1 LISSCIEV
9 SLQATS
15 NIKQFCSM
23 SNSNIC
29 VLGGSGFVG
38 RHLCAALATQGY
50 AVKVLSRRPERHRH
64 LLVLPTVKVIAA
76 DIHNESHL
84 VEHFQ
89 GCDAVI
95 NLVGILNEKRHDG
108 KGFYFAHVELARKV
122 INTCSTQGVARL
134 LHMSALNASLEGES
148 FYLRSKG
155 EAENYVHNFAVNK
168 IAVTSFRP
176 SVIFGPEDDF
186 VNRFA
191 KLLKIMPGFFP
202 LACADTKFSPVY
214 VGDVAKKIA
223 SSLFDIDTYDQRI
236 NLCGP
241 KEYSLKELVN
251 YIASVAGYNRVIISQ
266 ANLLSK
272 LQAHILE
279 YVPGK
284 PFSIDNYNS
293 LQQDSVC
300 PDSSSHC
307 STSMESIVPSYLR
320 HSNSSSLKKFRAKR
334 YAEN

>member
-1 LISSCIEV
+1 
-9 SLQATS
+9 
-15 NIKQFCSM
+15 M
-23 SNSNIC
+23 RNSTIC

-38 RHLCAALATQGY
+38 RHLCAALATEGY

-64 LLVLPTVKVIAA
+64 LLVLPSVKVVAA

-84 VEHFQ
+84 VEQFQ
-89 GCDAVI
+89 SCDVVI

-108 KGFYFAHVELARKV
+108 KGFHFAHVELARKV
-122 INTCSTQGVARL
+122 INICSSQGISRL
-134 LHMSALNASLEGES
+134 LHMSALNASVDGES

-176 SVIFGPEDDF
+176 SVIFGPEDEF

-191 KLLKIMPGFFP
+191 KLLKVMPGFFP
-202 LACADTKFSPVY
+202 LACADTKFAPVY
-214 VGDVAKKIA
+214 VGDIAKNMVSAI
-223 SSLFDIDTYDQRI
+223 SDLDTYGKRL

-251 YIASVAGYNRVIISQ
+251 YIASVAGYKRVVISQ
-266 ANLLSK
+266 ADILSK

-284 PFSIDNYNS
+284 PFSVDNYRS
-293 LQQDSVC
+293 LQQDSIC
-300 PDSSSHC
+300 PEKSSHC
-307 STSMESIVPSYLR
+307 STTMESIVPAYLG
-320 HSNSSSLKKFRAKR
+320 HSTSINFKGFRAKR
-334 YAEN
+334 